1 MKKTKRFL
9 GCPCRVRLGRFLT
22 LAVICSALVSV
33 APHKAAADYGVSGY
47 YETKL
52 YWNVPLGMESEK
64 EEVLQAWELIQMSLS
79 HEMEGPNGNKGVA
92 KAYASLGLGRLC
104 AYGYGITPSVSAG
117 IAYGIARSE
126 IEDTLI
132 FTVPAGYY
140 ENDVVVTV
148 SGDVG
153 GSLTIT
159 GDSSASSRA
168 TFEATFG
175 VGNNVSW
182 EWDDEDGQVFHEDFD
197 LSRTLVSGGSTLP
210 EANVY
215 NVPVGAELNVTGQS
229 RGGYVSTGTADFY
242 SSANF
247 LSLDV
252 PEGVSWTSESGF
264 FMKKLG
270 KIPALLVPLL
280 LLDD

>member
-1 MKKTKRFL
+1 MKITIRFL
-9 GCPCRVRLGRFLT
+9 ASLYSTGPGRLLV
-22 LAVICSALVSV
+22 LAVICSSFVSV

-52 YWNVPLGMESEK
+52 YWNVPLGMQSEK

-92 KAYASLGLGRLC
+92 KAYAGLGLGRLNT
-104 AYGYGITPSVSAG
+104 YGCGITPSTSAG
-117 IAYGIARSE
+117 IAYGNARSE

-140 ENDVVVTV
+140 ENDVVVTL

-159 GDSSASSRA
+159 GDSAASSRA
-168 TFEATFG
+168 TFAANFG
-175 VGNNVSW
+175 AENVSW
-182 EWDDEDGQVFHEDFD
+182 AWDDEDGQGFYEDFD

-210 EANVY
+210 EATVY
-215 NVPVGAELNVTGQS
+215 NVPVGAALYVTGQS
-229 RGGYVSTGTADFY
+229 RGGHVSTGTADFY
-242 SSANF
+242 SSAHF

-264 FMKKLG
+264 FMKRVG
-270 KIPALLVPLL
+270 KIPAPLVPLL
-280 LLDD
+280 LLED